1 MLNPMKLLRHAQV
14 PHVQRKHGNKITIE
28 GTETLVGSSSSLDEC
43 VRNLKR
49 WSGCSMAKAVRC
61 ASENIAELMGLTDRG
76 VVEPGRRADF
86 VVLDDEGMVLQ
97 TWISGRK
104 VFDAKH

>member
-1 MLNPMKLLRHAQV
+1 
-14 PHVQRKHGNKITIE
+14 
-28 GTETLVGSSSSLDEC
+28 
-43 VRNLKR
+43 
-49 WSGCSMAKAVRC
+49 MAKAVRC

-97 TWISGRK
+97 TWISGSK